1 VKNKIKEWLR
11 RYLLADILSTAL
23 SLATA
28 WVIHR
33 TTGDNVL
40 AAFVGSAMASISF
53 YGIIAYNDVRK
64 SLKHHRKHDLSYG
77 FVAYF
82 KDLRNLI
89 IEFGP
94 SEILD
99 VLAVRPFFMYLM
111 FWVKHP
117 GQSVPVFEDI
127 AAAFGSGSL
136 PLQIAI
142 VLGMAGVAVF
152 GVLNLRY
159 LAWNLGKF
167 KL

>member
-1 VKNKIKEWLR
+1 MKNKIKEWIR
-11 RYLLADILSTAL
+11 RYLLAEILSTAL

-28 WVIHR
+28 WVIYR

-40 AAFVGSAMASISF
+40 AAFGGSAMASISF

-64 SLKHHRKHDLSYG
+64 SLKHHRKHDLGYG

-82 KDLRNLI
+82 KDLRNLV

-111 FWVKHP
+111 PKLIGEFVLGTFIGKMIAD
-117 GQSVPVFEDI
+117 VVFFI
-127 AAAFGSGSL
+127 
-136 PLQIAI
+136 PAI
-142 VLGMAGVAVF
+142 VMYEVRKKHL
-152 GVLNLRY
+152 
-159 LAWNLGKF
+159 
-167 KL
+167 

>member
-1 VKNKIKEWLR
+1 MKHKIKEWIR
-11 RYLLADILSTAL
+11 RYLPADILSTVL

-53 YGIIAYNDVRK
+53 YGLMAYGDVRK
-64 SLKHHRKHDLSYG
+64 RLKHHRKHDLRYG
-77 FVAYF
+77 FAAYS

-89 IEFGP
+89 VEFGP

-111 FWVKHP
+111 PKVMGEF
-117 GQSVPVFEDI
+117 
-127 AAAFGSGSL
+127 
-136 PLQIAI
+136 
-142 VLGMAGVAVF
+142 VLGTFVGKMIADVVFFIPAVIMYD
-152 GVLNLRY
+152 VRKKHLSD
-159 LAWNLGKF
+159 
-167 KL
+167 

>member
-1 VKNKIKEWLR
+1 MKNKIREWIR
-11 RYLLADILSTAL
+11 RYLLADILSTIL

-53 YGIIAYNDVRK
+53 YGIIAYSDVRK
-64 SLKHHRKHDLSYG
+64 SLKHHRKHALRYNFAS
-77 FVAYF
+77 YF

-111 FWVKHP
+111 PKLMEEF
-117 GQSVPVFEDI
+117 
-127 AAAFGSGSL
+127 
-136 PLQIAI
+136 
-142 VLGMAGVAVF
+142 VLGTFVGKMMADFIFFIPAIIMYEV
-152 GVLNLRY
+152 RKKH
-159 LAWNLGKF
+159 LGD
-167 KL
+167 

>member
-1 VKNKIKEWLR
+1 VKNKIKEWIK
-11 RYLLADILSTAL
+11 RYLLAEILCTAL

-40 AAFVGSAMASISF
+40 AAFGGSAMASISF

-64 SLKHHRKHDLSYG
+64 SLKHHRKHDLGYD

-99 VLAVRPFFMYLM
+99 VLAVRPFFMYLIP
-111 FWVKHP
+111 KLI
-117 GQSVPVFEDI
+117 GQFVLGTFIGKIMADVVFFI
-127 AAAFGSGSL
+127 
-136 PLQIAI
+136 PAI
-142 VLGMAGVAVF
+142 VMYEVRKKHL
-152 GVLNLRY
+152 
-159 LAWNLGKF
+159 
-167 KL
+167 